1 MQTRRFRA
9 LLVAAPLLMTGLL
22 SGCSLFAS
30 GPDFAT
36 LSGEAISDEQ
46 APIADDARLEIR
58 LLDLTQGRT
67 TIAQVDQN
75 THGRWPVPFML
86 QYDRHYIDSDRHYA
100 LSAALHEGDTTRY
113 LTLEPLPVLT
123 DGAPTQQV
131 RVPLS
136 PINR

>member
-1 MQTRRFRA
+1 MSGPSFRA
-9 LLVAAPLLMTGLL
+9 SLLAASLLLTGLL

-58 LLDLTQGRT
+58 LLDVTQGRT
-67 TIAQVDQN
+67 TVAQVDQN

-86 QYDRHYIDSDRHYA
+86 QYDRHHIDSDRRYA
-100 LSAALHEGDTTRY
+100 LSAALREGDDTRY

-123 DGAPTQQV
+123 DGAPAQQV
-131 RVPLS
+131 RVPLT
-136 PINR
+136 PVNR